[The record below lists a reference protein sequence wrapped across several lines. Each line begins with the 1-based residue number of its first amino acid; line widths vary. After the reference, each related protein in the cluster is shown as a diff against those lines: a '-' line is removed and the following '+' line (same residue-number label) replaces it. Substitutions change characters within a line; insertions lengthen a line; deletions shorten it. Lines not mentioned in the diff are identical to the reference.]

1 MAEDQGRRDNRPPF
15 KITSFEV
22 AMEPRFIEGI
32 PGKEDP
38 LNKDRYEFDLS
49 VIVAHR
55 SGGAPREIQQVV
67 CDMGSHVSQH
77 GTGPG
82 GKIIFPMYSL
92 LPGIFVAGARL
103 ANDPPNNRITIP
115 VVIRELTEQQKE
127 IAALEHRKHV
137 AGLRRD
143 VEKAEKGQEEE
154 KPKLKKLAPPAVEAA
169 GDEGSYKISVS
180 ISYDD
185 GESASDIPV
194 RFLISKLG
202 KPAEIHDEA
211 TDDRGFATYDLEFK
225 EKECDVVV
233 QIRSYEHKIDNLYG
247 PSRYKRIE
255 IPEPSEKGLSGSFW
269 QIIKR
274 AWKGEGV

>member
-77 GTGPG
+77 GTGQG

-92 LPGIFVAGARL
+92 
-103 ANDPPNNRITIP
+103 
-115 VVIRELTEQQKE
+115 LTEQQKE

-211 TDDRGFATYDLEFK
+211 TDERGFATYDLEFK

-274 AWKGEGV
+274 AWKGEGG